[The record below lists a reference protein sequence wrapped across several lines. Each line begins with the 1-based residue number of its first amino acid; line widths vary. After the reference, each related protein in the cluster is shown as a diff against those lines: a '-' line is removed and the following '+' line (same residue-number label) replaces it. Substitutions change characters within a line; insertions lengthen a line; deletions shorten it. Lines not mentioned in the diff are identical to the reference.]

1 MKPRE
6 FIFPLRLGG
15 GMARRGAGA
24 AAGNAGE
31 SDYAVKSCAKPA
43 LWRTAHCL
51 AHGCRVDRLALM
63 MRGKNNKVI
72 CRMLHLA
79 EPTVKNHVTA
89 ILRTLKVTN
98 RTGGSVHQEG

>member
-1 MKPRE
+1 
-6 FIFPLRLGG
+6 
-15 GMARRGAGA
+15 MARRGAGA

-63 MRGKNNKVI
+63 M
-72 CRMLHLA
+72 
-79 EPTVKNHVTA
+79 PTVKNHVTA